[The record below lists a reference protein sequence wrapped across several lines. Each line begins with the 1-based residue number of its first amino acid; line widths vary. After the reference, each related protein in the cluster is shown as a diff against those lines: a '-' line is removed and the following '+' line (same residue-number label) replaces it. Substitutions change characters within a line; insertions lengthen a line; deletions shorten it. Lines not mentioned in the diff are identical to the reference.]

1 MEDRHEEQIRLIGL
15 RIAYFRKIKRLTQEE
30 LARRV
35 CINKNYLSRIECG
48 LGQKT
53 ISLPLLFDLAE
64 ALGISLSLLVNCE
77 DLVHCL
83 PEQAAAQST
92 ETLADECKLATDH
105 DSG

>member
-1 MEDRHEEQIRLIGL
+1 MDDRHEEEIRLIGL

-30 LARRV
+30 LAKRV

-53 ISLPLLFDLAE
+53 ISLPLLFDLSE

-77 DLVHCL
+77 DLIHCL
-83 PEQAAAQST
+83 PEQSVTQLT
-92 ETLADECKLATDH
+92 EAMGNECNAVAVH
-105 DSG
+105 NRS

>member
-1 MEDRHEEQIRLIGL
+1 MEDRHSEKIRLIGL
-15 RIAYFRKIKRLTQEE
+15 RIAYFRRIKRLTQEE
-30 LARRV
+30 LAHRV

-77 DLVHCL
+77 DLEHC
-83 PEQAAAQST
+83 PHDQVTMQST
-92 ETLADECKLATDH
+92 ETLGDGCKMATAH
-105 DSG
+105 DSA

>member
-1 MEDRHEEQIRLIGL
+1 MDDRHEEEIRLIGL

-30 LARRV
+30 LAKRV

-64 ALGISLSLLVNCE
+64 ALGISLSLLVDCE
-77 DLVHCL
+77 DLLHCQ
-83 PEQAAAQST
+83 PNQAALPTA
-92 ETLADECKLATDH
+92 EALDDEHMILNK

>member
-1 MEDRHEEQIRLIGL
+1 MEDRHEEKIRLIGL

-30 LARRV
+30 LAHRV

-77 DLVHCL
+77 DLEHCL
-83 PEQAAAQST
+83 PQQAIAQTT
-92 ETLADECKLATDH
+92 EVANKGENITVTN